1 MRLLHLSLTNFR
13 NFTRLALELPPRGV
27 LLIGANAQGKTN
39 FLEAVYLLATFSSFQ
54 THVERQLIHFL
65 ETRKSPAVGRLIG
78 EYQRRDGTHRLE
90 LRLILEATAG
100 DGMRLRKEALLDGV
114 KRPLSQIVGHFNA
127 VLFAPHMTQ
136 IIEGSPEERRRFLN
150 LTLAQAIPGYAMVL
164 SEYVHILEQR
174 NALLK
179 QLAAQ
184 AGHVAQLDVWDQELT
199 ARGAQLMYWR
209 IQALQEMERLA
220 ARVHLELTRGAEV
233 LRLMYRPAYEPLPL
247 PVAQISLP
255 LSTPLDRSH
264 LKVEEIREG
273 FLERLR
279 AMRREELTRGVTLIG
294 PHRDEVRFLANGI
307 DLGDY
312 GSRGQVRTALLSLK
326 LAEMEWMRL
335 RNGEWPVLLLD
346 EVLSELDSQRREDLL
361 ARVST
366 CEQVILTATDAS
378 AFPAPFLLQSTL
390 WEVKMGQIYP
400 KNHLA
405 EEKEPG

>member
-1 MRLLHLSLTNFR
+1 MYLFHLSLTNFR
-13 NFTRLALELPPRGV
+13 NFTRLAVELPSRGL

-54 THVERQLIHFL
+54 THVERQLINFL
-65 ETRKSPAVGRLIG
+65 EARNAPAVGRLIG
-78 EYQRRDGTHRLE
+78 EYQRRDGKHRLE
-90 LRLILEATAG
+90 LRLILETTAG
-100 DGMRLRKEALLDGV
+100 NGARLRKEVLLDGV
-114 KRPLSQIVGHFNA
+114 KRPLSQVVGHFNA

-136 IIEGSPEERRRFLN
+136 IIEGAPDERRRFLN
-150 LTLAQAIPGYAMVL
+150 LTLAQVIPGYATVL

-179 QLAAQ
+179 QLQ
-184 AGHVAQLDVWDQELT
+184 AYPGNLTQLEVWDQELT

-209 IQALQEMERLA
+209 IQALQEIERLA
-220 ARVHLELTRGAEV
+220 ARIHLELTRGAEI
-233 LRLMYRPAYEPLPL
+233 LRLMYRPSCEPLPI
-247 PVAQISLP
+247 PAAQISLP

-279 AMRREELTRGVTLIG
+279 AMRREELARGTTLIG

-326 LAEMEWMRL
+326 LAEMEWIRM
-335 RNGEWPVLLLD
+335 RNGEWPLLLLD
-346 EVLSELDSQRREDLL
+346 EALSELDPQRREDLL
-361 ARVST
+361 ARIASW
-366 CEQVILTATDAS
+366 EQVILTATDAS
-378 AFPAPFLLQSTL
+378 NFPEPFLLQSTL
-390 WEVKMGQIYP
+390 WEIKMGQIFP
-400 KNHLA
+400 KTHPSQ
-405 EEKEPG
+405 EQEPG